1 MLTCGCTAHRGS
13 RLGWVVHA
21 LSEALEL
28 SWPAPKGDLLR
39 DLRIHVELRDLDSP
53 EHLLL
58 VLRSWSS

>member
-1 MLTCGCTAHRGS
+1 M
-13 RLGWVVHA
+13 HA

-53 EHLLL
+53 EHLLIPI
-58 VLRSWSS
+58 